1 MLGHAAENLHQDR
14 DPNLYND
21 YDFYQILLGDFLQAN
36 EDADANSE
44 EGSQDED
51 QEKHY
56 LGNADLNLTRK
67 AIAKKKAMKPAP
79 KKDVDRRAS
88 KNRKIKYVVHDKIL
102 NFMPSREN
110 LILMEGRTAV
120 VSNLFGKRID
130 REQNA
135 KKRRRQPS
143 DDAIQLI

>member
-1 MLGHAAENLHQDR
+1 VYRVLGTPAENMHQDR
-14 DPNLYND
+14 DPNIFND
-21 YDFYQILLGDFLQAN
+21 YDFYQILLSDYLQAN
-36 EDADANSE
+36 DDANVNSE
-44 EGSQDED
+44 ENSQEED
-51 QEKHY
+51 DEKHY
-56 LGNADLNLTRK
+56 LGNADLSLTRK
-67 AIAKKKAMKPAP
+67 ALAKKRAMKPAP

-110 LILMEGRTAV
+110 LKLMEGRSAV

-135 KKRRRQPS
+135 KKRKR
-143 DDAIQLI
+143 